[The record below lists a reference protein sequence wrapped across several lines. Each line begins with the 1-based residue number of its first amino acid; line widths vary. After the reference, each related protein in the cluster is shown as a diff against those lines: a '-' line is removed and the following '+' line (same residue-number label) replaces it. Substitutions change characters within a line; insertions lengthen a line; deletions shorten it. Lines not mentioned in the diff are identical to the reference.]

1 MSKNYKHT
9 HIKSRELHPETQ
21 MLSYGYDA
29 FLSEGAVKPP
39 VFLTSTFAYKTAE
52 DGEEFFNIMSGRKP
66 MPEGSVGGLIYSR
79 FNNPNLEIV
88 EDRLALLEG
97 AEACNIFSSGMSAI
111 GTMFFALLKPNDVV
125 VHSAPLYGGTETLIR
140 KSFKNW
146 GVDDQEFLDGLD
158 QQNIEEALELGRA
171 KGRVAMVYLESPAN
185 PTNSMVDFGKV
196 KNAVDNFEKAHGYRP
211 IIACDNT
218 MFGPIFQKPL
228 QHGVDL
234 VCYSLTKYVGGHSD
248 LVAGAVMG
256 RKELMDKIRSNRN
269 SFGSQLDPH
278 SAWMIL
284 RSLETLYVRMERAEQ
299 SALIIADW
307 LANNPYK
314 KLKIYHPKY
323 VEDENYQIAFKS
335 QCLGFGSTFAFV
347 IEGATKQ
354 DCFKFIDTLK
364 LFKSAVSLGGTESLI
379 CHPSST
385 THSGVPQNLRKI
397 FGIEE
402 GLIRISVGL
411 AHPQDLIADLEE
423 GFLAIS

>member
-1 MSKNYKHT
+1 MSKNYKYT
-9 HIKSRELHPETQ
+9 HIKSQKLHPETQ
-21 MLSYGYDA
+21 MMSYGYDA

-66 MPEGSVGGLIYSR
+66 MPEGNVGGLIYSR
-79 FNNPNLEIV
+79 FNNPNLEIA

-97 AEACNIFSSGMSAI
+97 ADACNIFSSGMSAI

-125 VHSAPLYGGTETLIR
+125 VHSSPLYGGTETLIR

-146 GVDDQEFLDGLD
+146 GVDDQEFIDGLD
-158 QQNIEEALELGRA
+158 QKNIEEALELGCD
-171 KGRVAMVYLESPAN
+171 KGRVAMVFLESPAN
-185 PTNSMVDFGKV
+185 PTNSIVDFRKV

-218 MFGPIFQKPL
+218 MFGPLFQKPL
-228 QHGVDL
+228 LHDVDL

-248 LVAGAVMG
+248 LVGGAVMG
-256 RKELMDKIRSNRN
+256 RKDLLDKIRSNRN

-284 RSLETLYVRMERAEQ
+284 RSLETLYVRMERSQATATE
-299 SALIIADW
+299 IVNW
-307 LANNPYK
+307 LAGNGYK
-314 KLKIYHPKY
+314 KVKIYHPQFIT
-323 VEDENYQIAFKS
+323 DPSYQEAFKN
-335 QCLGFGSTFAFV
+335 QCLGSGSTFAFV
-347 IEGATKQ
+347 IEGAVKQ

-364 LFKSAVSLGGTESLI
+364 LFKSAVSLGGNESLI

-385 THSGVPQNLRKI
+385 THSGVPKDLQKI

-402 GLIRISVGL
+402 GLIRLSIGL
-411 AHPQDLIADLEE
+411 EHLQDLIADLKE
-423 GFLAIS
+423 GFLAIV